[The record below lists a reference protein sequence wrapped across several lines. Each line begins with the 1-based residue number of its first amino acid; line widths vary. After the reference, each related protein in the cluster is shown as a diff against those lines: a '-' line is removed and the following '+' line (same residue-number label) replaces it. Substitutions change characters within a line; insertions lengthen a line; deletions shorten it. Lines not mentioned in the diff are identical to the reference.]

1 MYNENSSHISNF
13 LTLVLSLTNVMK
25 YFYLSLL
32 ALLMIACK
40 GDKEVAQLPPQ
51 EIPVFEAIQK
61 DVPIYDELVGQ
72 IYGLKDIP
80 IRARVDGYLEKIS
93 FEEGTRVKK
102 GQLLYTIDPDPF
114 LAEVAAQQ
122 SLVAESETMMVNA
135 ENELERYRPLAE
147 INAVSKSDLDAAQ
160 ATYDA
165 SVASVS
171 AAKANLS
178 QSQIKLGYATIK
190 SPIDGLIGK
199 TEAREGEYVGRDP
212 NPVILNTVS
221 RIDTVRVQ
229 FSISEGKYLE
239 LAKEYQRNRTAEDV
253 SKDVE
258 QGTVE
263 PNIDLLLAD
272 GSTYDQKGQIDFVD
286 SQINSSTGSLL
297 IQASFPN
304 PARLLRPGLYAKVR
318 LQLTIAKD
326 AIVIPQRCLTELQ
339 GAYSVLLVDSN
350 DQVKSVPVVLGKRMG
365 DMVVI
370 EEGLNGGDKI
380 VIDALQKVKT
390 GMQVVPVASDFT
402 SKNAG

>member
-1 MYNENSSHISNF
+1 MKHFALCLF
-13 LTLVLSLTNVMK
+13 LCALV
-25 YFYLSLL
+25 
-32 ALLMIACK
+32 ACK
-40 GDKEVAQLPPQ
+40 GDKDLAQVPPQ
-51 EIPVFEAIQK
+51 EIPVIEAK
-61 DVPIYDELVGQ
+61 KEDVPIYDELVGQ

-93 FEEGTRVKK
+93 FEEGTRVRK
-102 GQLLYTIDPDPF
+102 GQLLYSIDPDPF
-114 LAEVAAQQ
+114 LAQVASQR
-122 SLVAESETMMVNA
+122 SLVAEAETMMVNA
-135 ENELERYRPLAE
+135 ENELERYKPLAE

-178 QSQIKLGYATIK
+178 QAQIRLGYTTIE

-199 TEAREGEYVGRDP
+199 TEAREGEYVGREP

-229 FSISEGKYLE
+229 FSISEAKYLE
-239 LAKEYQRNRTAEDV
+239 LAREYSRDRTADDV
-253 SKDVE
+253 TKDVE

-263 PNIDLLLAD
+263 PKIELILAD
-272 GSTYDQKGQIDFVD
+272 GSVFDQNGKVDFVN

-304 PARLLRPGLYAKVR
+304 PSRLLRPGLYAKVR
-318 LQLTIAKD
+318 LQLSIAKD
-326 AIVIPQRCLTELQ
+326 AIVLPQRCLIELQ
-339 GAYSVLLVDSN
+339 GQYSVMITDAEN
-350 DQVKSVPVVLGKRMG
+350 KVKAVPVVIGRRMG
-365 DMVVI
+365 DMVI
-370 EEGLNGGDKI
+370 IQQGLNNGDKV
-380 VIDALQKVKT
+380 VIDALQKVRP
-390 GMQVVPVASDFT
+390 GMEVIPVASDFT